1 MLTMIILGTVVIL
14 SAGFIIALYNGLVN
28 RRNEFKNAFSQIDV
42 QLQRRYELIPNLV
55 ETARAYM
62 EHESATLI
70 KVTEARN
77 VAASKCEAAA
87 KNPQDAS
94 LVGALAQ
101 AEAKLGSAMGS
112 LNLVMENY
120 PEIKADQT
128 MRDLHDELTSTE
140 NRVGFARQAYS
151 DAVMRYNT
159 AREEFPSNIVAGTFS
174 FAEADLFEVDNIE
187 MREAVKVSFGK
198 AA

>member
-1 MLTMIILGTVVIL
+1 MFTALVMGVVVIVVG
-14 SAGFIIALYNGLVN
+14 GFIVSLYNGLVN

-62 EHESATLI
+62 EHESETLI

-77 VAASKCEAAA
+77 TAEKKREAAA
-87 KNPQDAS
+87 ANPQDGS

-101 AEAKLGSAMGS
+101 AEAKLGSAMGGFS
-112 LNLVMENY
+112 MVMENY
-120 PEIKADQT
+120 PEIKADQS

-159 AREEFPSNIVAGTFS
+159 AREEFPSNIVAGIFN
-174 FAEADLFEVDNIE
+174 FVAADLFEIEHQE
-187 MREAVKVSFGK
+187 MREAIKVSFK
-198 AA
+198 DAA

>member
-1 MLTMIILGTVVIL
+1 MLTAIIMGGLLLAFGGFVV
-14 SAGFIIALYNGLVN
+14 SLYNGLVK

-62 EHESATLI
+62 EHESETLI

-77 VAASKCEAAA
+77 TAEKKREAAA
-87 KNPQDAS
+87 ANPQDSS

-101 AEAKLGSAMGS
+101 AEAKLGSAMGGFS
-112 LNLVMENY
+112 MVMENY
-120 PEIKADQT
+120 PDIKADQS
-128 MRDLHDELTSTE
+128 MRDLHDELTTTE
-140 NRVGFARQAYS
+140 NRVGYARQAYS

-159 AREEFPSNIVAGTFS
+159 AREEFPSNIVAGTFNFS
-174 FAEADLFEVDNIE
+174 AADLFEIENQE
-187 MREAVKVSFGK
+187 MRESVKVSFDK